1 MGARCAMVWASVL
14 EDVLFAAARML
25 GTRKLQGLAE
35 RRIGP
40 GFARSAADGEF
51 QCEQWEP
58 IAKLYMR
65 GAQVARS
72 AFLAAEGHSASE
84 EHRSFTERPGQYVT
98 SQGGIRW
105 TYDTPKRQGAE
116 DYRHCRRYGSEVIR
130 PSRDVLNSGYVRRW
144 GALQGNRT
152 PARQRRSSA

>member
-1 MGARCAMVWASVL
+1 MVWASVL

-84 EHRSFTERPGQYVT
+84 EHRSFRERPGQYVT

-116 DYRHCRRYGSEVIR
+116 DYRHCRRWRFRSY
-130 PSRDVLNSGYVRRW
+130 
-144 GALQGNRT
+144 T
-152 PARQRRSSA
+152 P